1 MKAWTITGGAA
12 DVAAQ
17 ADVRRVGN
25 TVVVTLD
32 GVERVFLATAD
43 GDRWVLREG
52 EDRRVVAVAARGEGA
67 EVTIDGRRRVLA
79 PARPGAAKPALV
91 VTPPMP
97 ATVARLLVADGA
109 TVAEGDGLVAV
120 TAMKMEVTLRAPHA
134 GTARV
139 RVRVG
144 DKVMPGDVLVDVVR

>member
-1 MKAWTITGGAA
+1 MKSWTISGGAVDTA
-12 DVAAQ
+12 VK
-17 ADVRRVGN
+17 ADVRRVGD
-25 TVVVTLD
+25 TVVVTIN
-32 GVERVFLATAD
+32 GAERVFHALQD

-52 EDRRVVAVAARGEGA
+52 EERHVVAAAAQGDGA
-67 EVTIDGRRRVLA
+67 EVTIDGRRRLLA
-79 PARPGAAKPALV
+79 PARPGAAKAALL

-109 TVAEGDGLVAV
+109 TVEQGDGLVAV

-144 DKVMPGDVLVDVVR
+144 DKVMPGDVLVDVVP